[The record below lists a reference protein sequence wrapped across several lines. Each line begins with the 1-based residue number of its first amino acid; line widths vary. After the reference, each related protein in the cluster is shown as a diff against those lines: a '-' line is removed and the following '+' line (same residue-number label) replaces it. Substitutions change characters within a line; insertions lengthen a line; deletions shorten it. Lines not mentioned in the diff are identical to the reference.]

1 MATTGAR
8 KNTLSTNYVNVI
20 VVVGLM
26 IVMMVED
33 IHMVSA
39 QTSCSTNGGSPT
51 VADANTCVQYVRGL
65 GTSTQCCQLGSSGSC
80 TTMRASGTAA
90 VDICG
95 NNGCTTCDDA
105 GNQLNIILA
114 TCPNNNLVAGSRVA
128 SGFTF
133 QILHS

>member
-8 KNTLSTNYVNVI
+8 KNTLSTDYVNVI

-51 VADANTCVQYVRGL
+51 VVDANTCVQYVRGL
-65 GTSTQCCQLGSSGSC
+65 GTSTKCCVETTGGGC
-80 TTMRASGTAA
+80 TRMWRIGTAA
-90 VDICG
+90 VYICG
-95 NNGCTTCDDA
+95 NYGCTSCVDA
-105 GNQLNIILA
+105 VNQLNIILA
-114 TCPNNNLVAGSRVA
+114 TCPNNNLVEGSRVA

-133 QILHS
+133 QIRHS